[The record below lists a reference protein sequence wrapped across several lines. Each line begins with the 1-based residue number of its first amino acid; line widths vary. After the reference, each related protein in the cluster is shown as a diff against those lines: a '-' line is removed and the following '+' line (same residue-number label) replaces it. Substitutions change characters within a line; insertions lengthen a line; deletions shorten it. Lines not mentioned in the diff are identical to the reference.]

1 VRANNSASSHL
12 LACAGVLLDMDG
24 VLIDSVKNIEICLR
38 EWAAD
43 RDLDPDQVVA
53 ESRGRRDVELVQR
66 VAPHLNP
73 KLEARELEAREARN
87 IAGVRPINGAR
98 ELLKSIPAGQWAVVT
113 SASGTAARARLAA
126 AGIAQPIV
134 LVTCDD
140 VAAGK
145 PEPECYLTAARQLG
159 VSPQHCIVFEDAP
172 SGTIAG
178 MAAGVGAVI
187 GVAGT
192 VSTNE
197 LIDAGVFCVIPDL
210 TFVRAV
216 KTAGCGLELVIS
228 RTA

>member
-1 VRANNSASSHL
+1 MLTNSSPSAHRFG
-12 LACAGVLLDMDG
+12 CAGVLLDMDG
-24 VLIDSVKNIEICLR
+24 VLIDSTKSIESCLR
-38 EWAAD
+38 EWAVE

-73 KLEARELEAREARN
+73 EIEAQEIVAREARN
-87 IAGVRPINGAR
+87 IAGMRPINGAR
-98 ELLKSIPAGQWAVVT
+98 ELLNSLPARQWAIVT
-113 SASGTAARARLAA
+113 SASGAAARARLTA
-126 AGIAQPIV
+126 AGIAPPAV
-134 LVTCDD
+134 LVTCED
-140 VAAGK
+140 VVAGK
-145 PEPECYLTAARQLG
+145 PEPECYLTAARRLG
-159 VSPQHCIVFEDAP
+159 VSPKDCIVFEDAP

-192 VSTNE
+192 VSINE

-216 KTAGCGLELVIS
+216 KTGCGVELVIS
-228 RTA
+228 QSV